1 MLGAVEGLEQLAM
14 TTNGTLLPRYAP
26 RLKAAGLDGLNISLD
41 TLDPEVY
48 SRITRG
54 GDIQQVMEGIDAAI
68 VAGFP
73 VKINMVVLEDTEEGE
88 IDRMRRFCTSRGLG
102 LQLINHYVLTAEKS
116 DEYSYD
122 RPPRCDECNRIRLLA
137 DGTLKPCLHSDL
149 EIPLDL
155 NDIEASLLKTVAAKP
170 ARGLSCTGRS
180 MMEIG
185 G

>member
-1 MLGAVEGLEQLAM
+1 
-14 TTNGTLLPRYAP
+14 
-26 RLKAAGLDGLNISLD
+26 
-41 TLDPEVY
+41 
-48 SRITRG
+48 
-54 GDIQQVMEGIDAAI
+54 
-68 VAGFP
+68 
-73 VKINMVVLEDTEEGE
+73 MVVLEDTEEGE
-88 IDRMRRFCTSRGLG
+88 IDRMRRFCASRGLA
-102 LQLINHYVLTAEKS
+102 LQLINHYALTAEKS

-170 ARGLSCTGRS
+170 ARGLACTGRS